1 MSEKN
6 QAEKIRAS
14 ENEQGDSPFHPV
26 TPSPLHP
33 VTSPSLYIILAE
45 GFLSRLSFG
54 VIGFVLPIFAFRK
67 MGLSLTQTG
76 LLFTL
81 SLLVEQLFKP
91 LMGWVADHVGL
102 KRTFTVAIALRSCVA
117 LLFVFATAPWQ
128 IFAIRM
134 LHGFSESLR
143 DPSVGALIA
152 EYADKKKMASAFAWY
167 SSLKMSA
174 GSLGQALAGVLLYW
188 WADDYAR
195 VFLVAFGL
203 SILPLSVVAWYLK
216 EPPHHLAHHKIG
228 NELEA
233 SLTETAK
240 PKTSEKSNSSLLPVL
255 VLGSLMTGTA
265 MMISKLFPILA
276 TEYAHLNAAQAG
288 MIYTVAPLV
297 TIIAGPAFGWLADN
311 VSQRFVLLVRGIAN
325 ICSSFLFMFFPT
337 FGGLAAGNVI
347 DAIGKAAFRPAWGA
361 LMAQAMNADRQRRAR
376 VTSYFGLGEGI
387 GETIGPLLGGWL
399 WQYHGVTA
407 MLSVRVALAA
417 VAEIYALVVARTSTA
432 KV

>member
-1 MSEKN
+1 
-6 QAEKIRAS
+6 
-14 ENEQGDSPFHPV
+14 
-26 TPSPLHP
+26 
-33 VTSPSLYIILAE
+33 
-45 GFLSRLSFG
+45 
-54 VIGFVLPIFAFRK
+54 
-67 MGLSLTQTG
+67 MGLSLVQTG

-102 KRTFTVAIALRSCVA
+102 KRTFTVAIALRSTVA
-117 LLFVFATAPWQ
+117 LLFVFASAPWQ
-128 IFAIRM
+128 IYAIRM

-195 VFLVAFGL
+195 VFLVAFVL
-203 SILPLSVVAWYLK
+203 SILPLSVVAWFLK
-216 EPPHHLAHHKIG
+216 EPPHHNPTEKIG

-240 PKTSEKSNSSLLPVL
+240 PQTSEKSNSSLLPVL

-265 MMISKLFPILA
+265 MMISKLFPVLA

-325 ICSSFLFMFFPT
+325 ICSSLLFLFFPT

-347 DAIGKAAFRPAWGA
+347 DAMGKAAFRPAWGA

-399 WQYHGVTA
+399 WQYHGIAA
-407 MLSVRVALAA
+407 MLGVRVALAT
-417 VAEIYALVVARTSTA
+417 VAEIYALIVARTTPQKS
-432 KV
+432 

>member
-1 MSEKN
+1 MIAKGS
-6 QAEKIRAS
+6 S
-14 ENEQGDSPFHPV
+14 
-26 TPSPLHP
+26 
-33 VTSPSLYIILAE
+33 SLYVILAE

-54 VIGFVLPIFAFRK
+54 VIGFALPLFAVKR
-67 MGLSLTQTG
+67 MGLSLVQTG

-91 LMGWVADHVGL
+91 LMGWVADRVGL
-102 KRTFTVAIALRSCVA
+102 KRTFTVAIALRSSVA
-117 LLFVFATAPWQ
+117 LLFVFATVPWQ
-128 IFAIRM
+128 IYAIRM

-174 GSLGQALAGVLLYW
+174 GSLGQALAGFLLTW
-188 WADDYAR
+188 WADDYAH
-195 VFLVAFGL
+195 VFLVAFVL
-203 SILPLSVVAWYLK
+203 SVLPLSVVAWYLK
-216 EPPHHLAHHKIG
+216 EPPRHLPEEKIG

-233 SLTETAK
+233 SLTENTK
-240 PKTSEKSNSSLLPVL
+240 PQTSEKSNGSLLPVL

-265 MMISKLFPILA
+265 MMISKLFPVLA

-288 MIYTVAPLV
+288 MIYTIAPLV
-297 TIIAGPAFGWLADN
+297 TIFAGPAFGWLADN
-311 VSQRFVLLVRGIAN
+311 VSQRLVLLVRGVAN
-325 ICSSFLFMFFPT
+325 ICSSLLFLFFPT
-337 FGGLAAGNVI
+337 FGGMAAGNVI
-347 DAIGKAAFRPAWGA
+347 DAMGKAAFRPAWGA

-399 WQYHGVTA
+399 WQYHGVAA
-407 MLSVRVALAA
+407 MLGVRVALAA
-417 VAEIYALVVARTSTA
+417 VAEIYALIVAKEVKPISPAALAAIDSSPAFQRREQDATITKSRSDD
-432 KV
+432 